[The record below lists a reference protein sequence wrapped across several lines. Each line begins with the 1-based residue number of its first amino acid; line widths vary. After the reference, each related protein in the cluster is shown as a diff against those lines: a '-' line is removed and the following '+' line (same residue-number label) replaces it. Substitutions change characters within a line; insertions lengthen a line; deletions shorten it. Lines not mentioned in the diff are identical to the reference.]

1 MAMAEIIYSVRDL
14 VRKHDHKEVLKG
26 ITLSFYKGA
35 KIGVI
40 GHNGSGKST
49 LLRIM
54 GGVDTGFDG
63 DAHLA
68 EWATVGYVPQEPT
81 LDPTKTVIENVEE
94 AVKPVRDLLRRHD
107 ELNEKLATDLSP
119 EEMEK
124 TLEQLQRTL
133 DEIEAR
139 DAWELD
145 HRLELAMH
153 ALGCPPPDA
162 DVTKISGGERRRV
175 DKLCTQREL
184 QAGLRVQAQPRGARP
199 QKLLH
204 VGVA

>member
-1 MAMAEIIYSVRDL
+1 MLPFRVMAEIIYSVRDL

-124 TLEQLQRTL
+124 TLEQLQRSQYTK
-133 DEIEAR
+133 AG
-139 DAWELD
+139 
-145 HRLELAMH
+145 LAVQ
-153 ALGCPPPDA
+153 AYEGFDPAASTP
-162 DVTKISGGERRRV
+162 RRV
-175 DKLCTQREL
+175 
-184 QAGLRVQAQPRGARP
+184 
-199 QKLLH
+199 
-204 VGVA
+204 VATCNPH